1 MPIAMIYEVG
11 ERTDDRILPHQARE
25 EYGASVMD
33 GGDNIMVVTVVTCC
47 NAWTSG
53 NVAMAY
59 ARYINAALHAH
70 FPPLSPI

>member
-1 MPIAMIYEVG
+1 MIYEVG

-33 GGDNIMVVTVVTCC
+33 GGDNIGVVVAVVTRC

-53 NVAMAY
+53 NVVMHGKLMPRFTHTFRA
-59 ARYINAALHAH
+59 
-70 FPPLSPI
+70 PPI

>member
-11 ERTDDRILPHQARE
+11 ERTDDRILPHQTRE

-33 GGDNIMVVTVVTCC
+33 GGDNTAVVVTVVTRC

-53 NVAMAY
+53 NVVMAY

-70 FPPLSPI
+70 FPLSI